1 MARPPRIALDAMGGD
16 LAPVVPVAAAQAAV
30 AEHGL
35 DIVLVGD
42 PEALRAAG
50 STLPFAASRGVI
62 GMGEEGALA
71 VRAKPEASIRVAVG
85 LLAEGR
91 ADAVVS
97 AGSTGA
103 TLAAALL
110 GLGRLPGV
118 RRPAIAAVL
127 PVRGAGGGR
136 GTVLVDA
143 GGSTEVQ
150 PEGLLAHARMGL
162 AYARAR
168 GVTAP
173 HVGLLN
179 VGTEPGK
186 GSELARAAGAL
197 LEGLAGFAGNVE
209 PDGVLRGDVDVVVTD
224 GFTGNIL
231 LKTIEA
237 MEGGRDYGGPGAA
250 VLLGVAGTV
259 LVAHGA
265 AGVSELVAALV
276 TADAVAAEG
285 LVGALGVALAGV

>member
-1 MARPPRIALDAMGGD
+1 MGGD
-16 LAPVVPVAAAQAAV
+16 HAPAVPVAAAVEAV
-30 AEHGL
+30 AQHGL

-42 PEALRAAG
+42 PEALSAAG
-50 STLPFAASRGVI
+50 STLPVVASGDVV

-71 VRAKPEASIRVAVG
+71 VRAKPGASIRVAVG
-85 LLAEGR
+85 LVAEGN
-91 ADAVVS
+91 AGAVVS

-127 PVRGAGGGR
+127 PVRGAGAGR

-150 PEGLLAHARMGL
+150 AEGLVAHARMGL

-168 GVTAP
+168 GVVEP
-173 HVGLLN
+173 RLGLLN

-186 GSELARAAGAL
+186 GSALARAAGAL
-197 LEGLAGFAGNVE
+197 LEGLEGFSGNVE

-231 LKTIEA
+231 LKTVEA
-237 MEGGRDYGGPGAA
+237 LQGNGRDYGGPGAA

-265 AGVSELVAALV
+265 AGVAELVAALV
-276 TADAVAAEG
+276 TADTVTAEG
-285 LVGALGVALAGV
+285 LVAALGVALARA